1 MDNFLSGREQV
12 GDAQKSAKKDASQD
26 QSQADDLDLADLGDS
41 ATLEE
46 TKGDAGSKVTYITE
60 EGRVT
65 RIVVTCACG
74 QVTEIDCDYEV

>member
-12 GDAQKSAKKDASQD
+12 GDAQKPAKKASAESDAAGDEFDPSN
-26 QSQADDLDLADLGDS
+26 LAES
-41 ATLEE
+41 ASLEE
-46 TKGDAGSKVTYITE
+46 AQGEAGSKVAYITE

-74 QVTEIDCDYEV
+74 QVTEIDCDYED